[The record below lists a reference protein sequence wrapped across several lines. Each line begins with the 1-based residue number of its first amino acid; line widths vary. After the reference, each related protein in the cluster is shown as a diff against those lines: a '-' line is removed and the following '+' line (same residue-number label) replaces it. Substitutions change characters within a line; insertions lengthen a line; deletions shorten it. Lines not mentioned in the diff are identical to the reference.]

1 MKHLL
6 LFAMKKLMT
15 ETHPYSSLLCFLLLL
30 PTTSYAALIVVTA
43 TGQVTYSFD
52 KVNMLGFG
60 SGEDTILGASVTAL
74 WSFDTDDAGPNLRD
88 DTWATYWSSTNDWIS
103 SSVILTDST
112 TTKVI
117 GASGPV
123 TNPTRLSDE
132 LSIHNE
138 DTDLSRLGDPTDLYF
153 IQDETMSDEGSG
165 LQRYK
170 SWANV
175 NSVVNDLFSTVTP
188 DTTWIWDEVAGT
200 NSVGGMYYYDARAG
214 DTNGD
219 FFQVDYTFDSFSVST
234 VPVPAA
240 AWLFGSGLIG
250 LIGLARRKKA

>member
-1 MKHLL
+1 MKH
-6 LFAMKKLMT
+6 LFAMKRLMT
-15 ETHPYSSLLCFLLLL
+15 ETHPYSSLLCFLLLF
-30 PTTSYAALIVVTA
+30 PTTSYAAPIVVTA

-60 SGEDTILGASVTAL
+60 IGEDTILGASVTAL

-103 SSVILTDST
+103 SSVVLTDST
-112 TTKVI
+112 TTATL

-123 TNPTRLSDE
+123 TNPTRISDE

-138 DTDLSRLGDPTDLYF
+138 DDRLTASGGPLTDLYYL
-153 IQDETMSDEGSG
+153 SDGTESEDSG
-165 LQRYK
+165 LQRYN

-175 NSVVNDLFSTVTP
+175 NSTVNDLFSTVTP

-200 NSVGGMYYYDARAG
+200 TSMGGIYYYDNRTG
-214 DTNGD
+214 DTKGD
-219 FFQVDYTFDSFSVST
+219 SFEVRYTFDSFSVTT
-234 VPVPAA
+234 VPLPAA

-250 LIGLARRKKA
+250 LIGVARRKKS